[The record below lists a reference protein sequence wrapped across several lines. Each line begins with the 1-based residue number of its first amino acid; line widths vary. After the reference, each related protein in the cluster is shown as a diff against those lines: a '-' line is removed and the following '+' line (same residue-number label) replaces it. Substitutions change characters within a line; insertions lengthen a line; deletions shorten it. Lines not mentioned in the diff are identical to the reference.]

1 MQEKW
6 KDIPEYEG
14 YYQISNL
21 GRVKSLSRNRK
32 GNKGSLVLVKEAILK
47 YSIDKYGYPRQAL
60 SKDGKLKHIPI
71 HRLVAIC
78 FTENKNSN
86 IYIQIN
92 HIDGNKLNNTPE
104 NLEWCDAK
112 YNTQEA
118 IRLGLRCIGKG
129 YKPRIDSKRIYQ
141 YKGDI
146 LIKIYPCLAEA
157 IRATSHSKS
166 AISNCLS
173 GISKTS
179 GGFIW
184 LYEEKQ
190 TR

>member
-60 SKDGKLKHIPI
+60 SKDGNLKHIPI

-86 IYIQIN
+86 IYTQIN

-112 YNTQEA
+112 HNTKEA
-118 IRLGLRCIGKG
+118 IRLGLRCIGKS
-129 YKPRIDSKRIYQ
+129 YKPRIDSKRISQFENGLYLKT
-141 YKGDI
+141 YES
-146 LIKIYPCLAEA
+146 LSEA
-157 IRATSHSKS
+157 VRQTNLSKS
-166 AISNCLS
+166 GINNCLNNR
-173 GISKTS
+173 SKS
-179 GGFIW
+179 CGGFFW
-184 LYEEKQ
+184 KYE
-190 TR
+190 